1 MEGYRGENHATAG
14 LECKT
19 RVSALGQWRKKR
31 GLSFWKIKLAQG
43 KDTKK
48 NLRKKKQV
56 KPAKTTDAIFKT
68 AA

>member
-1 MEGYRGENHATAG
+1 MGRYRGENHATAG
-14 LECKT
+14 LECQT
-19 RVSALGQWRKKR
+19 RVSALGQWRQKR
-31 GLSFWKIKLAQG
+31 WLSFLKIKLAQG

-56 KPAKTTDAIFKT
+56 KPANTRDAIFKT